1 MLHKI
6 TLTVTVKADN
16 YENAKDVISDAIW
29 AEAGIEIMLVEVG
42 NCPRCAHIS
51 DDEVVR
57 SYEEAAR

>member
-6 TLTVTVKADN
+6 TLTVTVSADN
-16 YENAKDVISDAIW
+16 YENAKDAISDAIW
-29 AEAGIEIMLVEVG
+29 AEPSEVMLVEFAD
-42 NCPRCAHIS
+42 CPRCAHIS